1 MKNKLKYININKNN
15 ILYIMSDYFWLLK
28 LQIF

>member
-15 ILYIMSDYFWLLK
+15 NLYIISDYFWLLK